1 MARRSQC
8 SSAGDNPLDPNYLPP
23 HYREEY
29 RLAIDALVEGDLEG
43 YYEFIQKADVVD
55 FLSTPEIQHILGS
68 VQGPQLIGHPEQPFL
83 ESGGDG
89 SSDTYWPIHSDQD
102 VPDLDLG
109 WPHLQLF
116 SVPTEVTTLVN
127 PPEPDMPSI
136 KEQARRLI
144 KNAQQVIAIAM
155 DMFTDVDIF
164 ADVLNAAMRNVAVYI
179 LLDELNAHHFVS
191 MVSNCR
197 VNLQSIQF
205 LRVRTVSGSS
215 YKCRSGKSFKGQ
227 MMDRFLLTDCRAVL
241 SGNYSFMWSFE
252 KLHRCMAHLFFG
264 QLVTTFDEEF
274 RILYAHS
281 QPLIVEDVVPPV
293 EDINP
298 LQKREYA
305 SERLSLYREPMRTLP
320 AADSSQPDEWA
331 RQSCDERMDDDWR
344 RRPFKTKEPL
354 RGPADLYN
362 RFPSQQPHMDPSFD
376 QGRVRIPPMENRPFK
391 HPGFAEGV
399 QGRYSY
405 PFLQPQGMPEPES
418 QGRHFYRGQQPYLGP
433 APGPEADYS
442 SDKFWNQGYL
452 SRDQY
457 SESALPQE
465 MQPPDFDPVFNYLS
479 STKDYDQSSEKM
491 LPAAD
496 FSSSQPRRL
505 SLGHPYTCQT
515 SPTPSSHADQR
526 QFLQESNS
534 DRKDPMVKKGLRNW
548 RINSYLSAY
557 DNSGDEGLPVAPPQA
572 PDPFE
577 EPRNTM
583 QKTAPGVD
591 LSGPKIPN
599 VREFKVPVISRVSQI
614 PNYVK
619 TTAREQPKVLTDEP
633 PAVAEETKTTPST
646 SEPQTTN
653 EGEKRTEEAEQN
665 EPKTSVL
672 LRRKLNAG
680 GMSRCS
686 RLRSS
691 LIFSSLDQPA
701 PQDSQTTPPE
711 QKDGDIE
718 DSDKTESEKIKL
730 PFVSQVLGQRRT
742 AAREPY
748 EWTRYLKTSTETSKP
763 DKESSKGDDKNSS
776 KQEDSKDVSEKRE
789 EIESAKVSHVEQPNL
804 SPSMPRSKLSEAELP
819 KTNQPVQPPKP
830 LATLLPYAD
839 MNDPDVRLM
848 FFKELAAK
856 RKAEAAAKAAKGKG
870 KDPVKPETE
879 LKVNSGVKKEGPE
892 PRESSEDMASKT
904 EGEKSATADGQSSQS
919 ASVSLEASE
928 NINQQDS
935 RIENHS
941 NTSQSSKE
949 QNKVAEDLGTTKLD
963 NSQSADLLPASS
975 ELPLNKSPQEPML
988 SDPADDKSSP
998 SHPPTNPAPAN
1009 VSSLT
1014 QSTDKKE
1021 SPSLDSTSK
1030 ESKSVCANSDEGLSA
1045 LASHTQ
1051 NPELTQLA
1059 TSISP
1064 PAVTSTVDTSDPSM
1078 QRSSSENN
1086 LLDSGSQKS
1095 PVSLSSSTP
1104 SLSTTEENRLSEDS
1118 SSPPASGILAS
1129 NDDKTEAHDSMS
1141 SSPKGLAE
1149 DSKSKDMSNQTP
1161 LDSSSKLPSSQ
1172 TPSATDS
1179 VHMESGV
1186 SPEVFVSGAEPSSS
1200 LQSTTSVSGATT
1212 STERSEKDISESEK
1226 AKCKREKDPSEAE
1239 KSMTESEIQVSEPE
1253 KDTSETEIGMPESD
1267 KRVSELE
1274 KVVFETAISETE
1286 KAISATS
1293 DPGKDTLESEKGV
1306 SESEKDI
1313 SETSKS
1319 ENDISESEKNLS
1331 QGEKCVS
1338 EPEKS
1343 EGALSETQNA
1353 ISEKQESV
1361 KDIDSEKSISEPE
1374 KDISESEMGTSESQT
1389 AVFETERAISE
1400 TSDPGKGT
1408 LESEKSVSETSK
1420 SEKDICE
1427 PETRLSQVE
1436 RCVSGSENIVSER
1449 EKSERAVSE
1458 SEEGVTETEK
1468 EVTQSEIGVSES
1480 EKAISETLKSENDI
1494 SESEKSL
1501 SHVEKCV
1508 NESENIVSEREK
1520 SEGDVSE
1527 SEIGVS
1533 ETEKA
1538 ISEKPDS
1545 EKDISESEKTVSES
1559 EEGVAESEKDVSQS
1573 EICSVQKPVA
1583 EDSLV
1588 PESPQHVKGDIIPT
1602 SPSPPEPG
1610 LPEIKEPTITV
1621 PTPTDTPA
1629 EHLPSE
1635 SSSTVITDSTLN
1647 ASQSETT
1654 ASPQDAQIQ
1663 ATPPSDLNFTGAEA
1677 PTPAETGSRS
1687 SPLSESVELVLPPEA
1702 KKAESNM
1709 SALHTLAD
1717 TNSLSNQT
1725 PSESDKA
1732 PKTPS
1737 STNEPTSEPPVPAE
1751 NSKTE
1756 PEQLDTGGRNSD
1768 HTQGTKESS
1777 AKESVGSE
1785 KTNDQIQQSNF
1796 SESAEITSKQ
1806 PKSSQSRYHSS
1817 TANVLSSSNLRDD
1830 TKLLL
1835 EQISANSQSRNEA
1848 TKESPVTDDEKED
1861 KADKNAKREKER
1873 GLDKLNK
1880 EQKSPQ
1886 EREKLLERIQSMRKE
1901 RKVYSRFEMTT

>member
-1 MARRSQC
+1 MLCLQQ
-8 SSAGDNPLDPNYLPP
+8 
-23 HYREEY
+23 
-29 RLAIDALVEGDLEG
+29 
-43 YYEFIQKADVVD
+43 FIERFNDSCIKLH
-55 FLSTPEIQHILGS
+55 LSYVMS
-68 VQGPQLIGHPEQPFL
+68 
-83 ESGGDG
+83 
-89 SSDTYWPIHSDQD
+89 
-102 VPDLDLG
+102 
-109 WPHLQLF
+109 
-116 SVPTEVTTLVN
+116 
-127 PPEPDMPSI
+127 
-136 KEQARRLI
+136 
-144 KNAQQVIAIAM
+144 
-155 DMFTDVDIF
+155 
-164 ADVLNAAMRNVAVYI
+164 
-179 LLDELNAHHFVS
+179 
-191 MVSNCR
+191 
-197 VNLQSIQF
+197 
-205 LRVRTVSGSS
+205 
-215 YKCRSGKSFKGQ
+215 
-227 MMDRFLLTDCRAVL
+227 
-241 SGNYSFMWSFE
+241 SFMWSFE

-281 QPLIVEDVVPPV
+281 QPLIVEDLVPPV

-305 SERLSLYREPMRTLP
+305 SDRLSLYREPMRTLP

-331 RQSCDERMDDDWR
+331 RQSCDERMDDNWR
-344 RRPFKTKEPL
+344 RVPFNTKEPL

-362 RFPSQQPHMDPSFD
+362 RFPSQQPHVDPSFD
-376 QGRVRIPPMENRPFK
+376 QGRARIPPMENRPFK

-399 QGRYSY
+399 QGRYPY
-405 PFLQPQGMPEPES
+405 PFLQTQGMPEPES
-418 QGRHFYRGQQPYLGP
+418 QGKHFYRGQQPYLGP

-442 SDKFWNQGYL
+442 YDKFWSQGYL

-557 DNSGDEGLPVAPPQA
+557 DNSGDEGLPVEPPQA

-591 LSGPKIPN
+591 LSLPKIPN

-614 PNYVK
+614 PNYAK
-619 TTAREQPKVLTDEP
+619 TTAREQPKVLPDEP
-633 PAVAEETKTTPST
+633 PAVAEETKTTPSE
-646 SEPQTTN
+646 SQTTN
-653 EGEKRTEEAEQN
+653 KEEKRTEEGEQN

-672 LRRKLNAG
+672 LRSDSFRRKLNAS
-680 GMSRCS
+680 GMNRCS

-711 QKDGDIE
+711 QKDGDTE
-718 DSDKTESEKIKL
+718 DSDKTESEKIKR

-748 EWTRYLKTSTETSKP
+748 EWTRYLKTSTETKP
-763 DKESSKGDDKNSS
+763 DKESTKGDDKNSS

-789 EIESAKVSHVEQPNL
+789 ETESAKVPHVEQPNL

-856 RKAEAAAKAAKGKG
+856 RKVEAATKAAKGKG

-892 PRESSEDMASKT
+892 PRESSEDRASKT
-904 EGEKSATADGQSSQS
+904 EGEKSATADGQS
-919 ASVSLEASE
+919 ASVSFESSE

-935 RIENHS
+935 QIENHS

-963 NSQSADLLPASS
+963 NSQSTDLLPASS

-988 SDPADDKSSP
+988 SDPADDESSP
-998 SHPPTNPAPAN
+998 SHPPTNPAPTN

-1014 QSTDKKE
+1014 QITDKKE
-1021 SPSLDSTSK
+1021 TPSPDSTSK

-1051 NPELTQLA
+1051 NPDLTHLA

-1064 PAVTSTVDTSDPSM
+1064 PAVTSTVDASDPSM
-1078 QRSSSENN
+1078 LRSSSENN
-1086 LLDSGSQKS
+1086 LLDYGSQKS
-1095 PVSLSSSTP
+1095 PVSLSSGTP

-1118 SSPPASGILAS
+1118 SSHPASGILAS

-1149 DSKSKDMSNQTP
+1149 DSKAKDTSNQTP

-1186 SPEVFVSGAEPSSS
+1186 SPEVFVSGAQSSSSS
-1200 LQSTTSVSGATT
+1200 LWSTTSVSGATT

-1226 AKCKREKDPSEAE
+1226 ANCKSEKDPSVAE

-1253 KDTSETEIGMPESD
+1253 KDASETEIGMPELD
-1267 KRVSELE
+1267 KRVTELE

-1293 DPGKDTLESEKGV
+1293 DPGKGTLGSEKSV
-1306 SESEKDI
+1306 SESEKDLI
-1313 SETSKS
+1313 ETSKS

-1343 EGALSETQNA
+1343 EGALSETENA

-1361 KDIDSEKSISEPE
+1361 KDIFDSEKSISEPE
-1374 KDISESEMGTSESQT
+1374 KHISESEIGTSESET
-1389 AVFETERAISE
+1389 AVFETEKAISE
-1400 TSDPGKGT
+1400 TSDPERGT
-1408 LESEKSVSETSK
+1408 LESEKGVSESQKSISETSK
-1420 SEKDICE
+1420 SENDICE
-1427 PETRLSQVE
+1427 PQTCLSQVE
-1436 RCVSGSENIVSER
+1436 RCVSGSENIVSEP
-1449 EKSERAVSE
+1449 EKSER
-1458 SEEGVTETEK
+1458 
-1468 EVTQSEIGVSES
+1468 
-1480 EKAISETLKSENDI
+1480 
-1494 SESEKSL
+1494 
-1501 SHVEKCV
+1501 
-1508 NESENIVSEREK
+1508 
-1520 SEGDVSE
+1520 DVSE

-1538 ISEKPDS
+1538 ISEKPES
-1545 EKDISESEKTVSES
+1545 EKGISGSEKTVSES
-1559 EEGVAESEKDVSQS
+1559 EEGVTESEKEVSES
-1573 EICSVQKPVA
+1573 EICSVQKAVA
-1583 EDSLV
+1583 EDSVV
-1588 PESPQHVKGDIIPT
+1588 PESSHVKGDIIPS
-1602 SPSPPEPG
+1602 SPSPPEPCV
-1610 LPEIKEPTITV
+1610 PEIKEPTITV

-1635 SSSTVITDSTLN
+1635 ASSTVITDSTLN

-1654 ASPQDAQIQ
+1654 AAPQDAQIQ

-1687 SPLSESVELVLPPEA
+1687 SPLSESVEFVLPPEA
-1702 KKAESNM
+1702 KKAETNM

-1886 EREKLLERIQSMRKE
+1886 EREKLLERIQNMRKE
-1901 RKVYSRFEMTT
+1901 RKVYSRFEV

>member
-29 RLAIDALVEGDLEG
+29 RLAIDALVEGTLEG
-43 YYEFIQKADVVD
+43 YYEFLQKADVVD
-55 FLSTPEIQHILGS
+55 FLSTPEIQHIMGS
-68 VQGPQLIGHPEQPFL
+68 VQGPQLIGHSEQLFL

-127 PPEPDMPSI
+127 PPEPGMPSI

-164 ADVLNAAMRNVAVYI
+164 ADVLNAATRNVAVYI

-281 QPLIVEDVVPPV
+281 QPLIVEDLVPPV

-305 SERLSLYREPMRTLP
+305 SDRLSLYREPMRTLP

-344 RRPFKTKEPL
+344 RVPFNTKEPL

-362 RFPSQQPHMDPSFD
+362 RFPSQQPHVDPSFD
-376 QGRVRIPPMENRPFK
+376 QGRARIPPMENRPFK

-399 QGRYSY
+399 QGRYPY
-405 PFLQPQGMPEPES
+405 PFLQTQGMPEPES
-418 QGRHFYRGQQPYLGP
+418 QGKHFYRGQQPYLGP

-442 SDKFWNQGYL
+442 YDKFWSQGYL

-557 DNSGDEGLPVAPPQA
+557 DNSGDEGLPVEPPQA

-591 LSGPKIPN
+591 LSLPKIPN

-614 PNYVK
+614 PNYAK
-619 TTAREQPKVLTDEP
+619 TTAREQPKVLPDEP
-633 PAVAEETKTTPST
+633 PAVAEETKTTPSE
-646 SEPQTTN
+646 SQTTN
-653 EGEKRTEEAEQN
+653 KEEKRTEEGEQN

-672 LRRKLNAG
+672 LRSDSFRRKLNAS
-680 GMSRCS
+680 GMNRCS

-711 QKDGDIE
+711 QKDGDTE
-718 DSDKTESEKIKL
+718 DSDKTESEKIKR

-748 EWTRYLKTSTETSKP
+748 EWTRYLKTSTETKP
-763 DKESSKGDDKNSS
+763 DKESTKGDDKNSS

-789 EIESAKVSHVEQPNL
+789 ETESAKVPHVEQPNL

-856 RKAEAAAKAAKGKG
+856 RKAEAATKAAKGKG

-892 PRESSEDMASKT
+892 PRESSEDRASKT
-904 EGEKSATADGQSSQS
+904 EGEKSATADGQS
-919 ASVSLEASE
+919 ASVSFESSE

-935 RIENHS
+935 QIENHS

-963 NSQSADLLPASS
+963 NSQSTDLLPASS

-988 SDPADDKSSP
+988 SDPADDESSP
-998 SHPPTNPAPAN
+998 SHPPTNPAPTN

-1021 SPSLDSTSK
+1021 TPSPDSTSK

-1051 NPELTQLA
+1051 NPDLTHLA

-1064 PAVTSTVDTSDPSM
+1064 PAVTSTVDASDPSM
-1078 QRSSSENN
+1078 LRSSS
-1086 LLDSGSQKS
+1086 
-1095 PVSLSSSTP
+1095 
-1104 SLSTTEENRLSEDS
+1104 
-1118 SSPPASGILAS
+1118 
-1129 NDDKTEAHDSMS
+1129 
-1141 SSPKGLAE
+1141 
-1149 DSKSKDMSNQTP
+1149 
-1161 LDSSSKLPSSQ
+1161 
-1172 TPSATDS
+1172 
-1179 VHMESGV
+1179 
-1186 SPEVFVSGAEPSSS
+1186 
-1200 LQSTTSVSGATT
+1200 
-1212 STERSEKDISESEK
+1212 
-1226 AKCKREKDPSEAE
+1226 
-1239 KSMTESEIQVSEPE
+1239 
-1253 KDTSETEIGMPESD
+1253 SETEIGMPELD

-1293 DPGKDTLESEKGV
+1293 DPGKGTLESEKSV
-1306 SESEKDI
+1306 SESEKDLI
-1313 SETSKS
+1313 ETSKS

-1343 EGALSETQNA
+1343 EGALSETENA

-1361 KDIDSEKSISEPE
+1361 KDIFDSEKSISEPE
-1374 KDISESEMGTSESQT
+1374 KHISESEIGTSESET
-1389 AVFETERAISE
+1389 AVFETEKAISE
-1400 TSDPGKGT
+1400 TSEPERGT
-1408 LESEKSVSETSK
+1408 LESEKGVSESQKSISETSK
-1420 SEKDICE
+1420 SENDICE
-1427 PETRLSQVE
+1427 LETRLSQVE
-1436 RCVSGSENIVSER
+1436 RRVSGSENIVSEP
-1449 EKSERAVSE
+1449 EKSER
-1458 SEEGVTETEK
+1458 
-1468 EVTQSEIGVSES
+1468 
-1480 EKAISETLKSENDI
+1480 
-1494 SESEKSL
+1494 
-1501 SHVEKCV
+1501 
-1508 NESENIVSEREK
+1508 
-1520 SEGDVSE
+1520 DVSE

-1538 ISEKPDS
+1538 ISEKPES
-1545 EKDISESEKTVSES
+1545 EKGISETAKTVSES
-1559 EEGVAESEKDVSQS
+1559 EEGVTETEKEVSES
-1573 EICSVQKPVA
+1573 EICSVQKAVA
-1583 EDSLV
+1583 EDSVV
-1588 PESPQHVKGDIIPT
+1588 PESSHVKGDIIPS
-1602 SPSPPEPG
+1602 SPSPPEPCV
-1610 LPEIKEPTITV
+1610 PEIKKPTITV

-1635 SSSTVITDSTLN
+1635 ASSTVITDSTLN

-1654 ASPQDAQIQ
+1654 AAPQDAQIQ

-1687 SPLSESVELVLPPEA
+1687 SPLSESVEFVLPPEA
-1702 KKAESNM
+1702 KKAETNM

-1756 PEQLDTGGRNSD
+1756 PEQLDTGRRNSD

-1777 AKESVGSE
+1777 AKEPVGSE

-1886 EREKLLERIQSMRKE
+1886 EREKLLERIQNMRKE

>member
-1 MARRSQC
+1 MLCLQQ
-8 SSAGDNPLDPNYLPP
+8 
-23 HYREEY
+23 
-29 RLAIDALVEGDLEG
+29 
-43 YYEFIQKADVVD
+43 FIERFNDSCIKLH
-55 FLSTPEIQHILGS
+55 LSYVMS
-68 VQGPQLIGHPEQPFL
+68 
-83 ESGGDG
+83 
-89 SSDTYWPIHSDQD
+89 
-102 VPDLDLG
+102 
-109 WPHLQLF
+109 
-116 SVPTEVTTLVN
+116 
-127 PPEPDMPSI
+127 
-136 KEQARRLI
+136 
-144 KNAQQVIAIAM
+144 
-155 DMFTDVDIF
+155 
-164 ADVLNAAMRNVAVYI
+164 
-179 LLDELNAHHFVS
+179 
-191 MVSNCR
+191 
-197 VNLQSIQF
+197 
-205 LRVRTVSGSS
+205 
-215 YKCRSGKSFKGQ
+215 
-227 MMDRFLLTDCRAVL
+227 
-241 SGNYSFMWSFE
+241 SFMWSFE

-281 QPLIVEDVVPPV
+281 QPLIVEDLVPPV

-305 SERLSLYREPMRTLP
+305 SDRLSLYREPMRTLP

-344 RRPFKTKEPL
+344 RVPFNTKEPL

-362 RFPSQQPHMDPSFD
+362 RFPSQQPHVDPSFD
-376 QGRVRIPPMENRPFK
+376 QGRARIPPMENRPFK

-399 QGRYSY
+399 QGRYPY
-405 PFLQPQGMPEPES
+405 PFLQTQGMPEPES
-418 QGRHFYRGQQPYLGP
+418 QGKHFYRGQQPYLGP

-442 SDKFWNQGYL
+442 YDKFWSQGYL

-557 DNSGDEGLPVAPPQA
+557 DNSGDEGLPVEPPQA

-591 LSGPKIPN
+591 LSLPKIPN

-614 PNYVK
+614 PNYAK
-619 TTAREQPKVLTDEP
+619 TTAREQPKVLPDEP
-633 PAVAEETKTTPST
+633 PAVAEETKTTPSE
-646 SEPQTTN
+646 SQTTN
-653 EGEKRTEEAEQN
+653 KEEKRTEEGEQN

-672 LRRKLNAG
+672 LRSDSFRRKLNAS
-680 GMSRCS
+680 GMNRCS

-711 QKDGDIE
+711 QKDGDTE
-718 DSDKTESEKIKL
+718 DSDKTESEKIKR

-748 EWTRYLKTSTETSKP
+748 EWTRYLKTSTETKP
-763 DKESSKGDDKNSS
+763 DKESTKGDDKNSS

-789 EIESAKVSHVEQPNL
+789 ETESAKVPHVEQPNL

-856 RKAEAAAKAAKGKG
+856 RKAEAATKAAKGKG

-892 PRESSEDMASKT
+892 PRESSEDRASKT
-904 EGEKSATADGQSSQS
+904 EGEKSATADGQS
-919 ASVSLEASE
+919 ASVSFESSE

-935 RIENHS
+935 QIENHS

-963 NSQSADLLPASS
+963 NSQSTDLLPASS

-988 SDPADDKSSP
+988 SDPADDESSP
-998 SHPPTNPAPAN
+998 SHPPTNPAPTN

-1021 SPSLDSTSK
+1021 TPSPDSTSK

-1051 NPELTQLA
+1051 NPDLTHLA

-1064 PAVTSTVDTSDPSM
+1064 PAVTSTVDASDPSM
-1078 QRSSSENN
+1078 LRSSS
-1086 LLDSGSQKS
+1086 
-1095 PVSLSSSTP
+1095 
-1104 SLSTTEENRLSEDS
+1104 
-1118 SSPPASGILAS
+1118 
-1129 NDDKTEAHDSMS
+1129 
-1141 SSPKGLAE
+1141 
-1149 DSKSKDMSNQTP
+1149 
-1161 LDSSSKLPSSQ
+1161 
-1172 TPSATDS
+1172 
-1179 VHMESGV
+1179 
-1186 SPEVFVSGAEPSSS
+1186 
-1200 LQSTTSVSGATT
+1200 
-1212 STERSEKDISESEK
+1212 
-1226 AKCKREKDPSEAE
+1226 
-1239 KSMTESEIQVSEPE
+1239 
-1253 KDTSETEIGMPESD
+1253 SETEIGMPELD

-1293 DPGKDTLESEKGV
+1293 DPGKGTLESEKSV
-1306 SESEKDI
+1306 SESEKDLI
-1313 SETSKS
+1313 ETSKS

-1343 EGALSETQNA
+1343 EGALSETENA

-1361 KDIDSEKSISEPE
+1361 KDIFDSEKSISEPE
-1374 KDISESEMGTSESQT
+1374 KHISESEIGTSESET
-1389 AVFETERAISE
+1389 AVFETEKAISE
-1400 TSDPGKGT
+1400 ISEPERGT
-1408 LESEKSVSETSK
+1408 LESEKGVSESQKSISETSK
-1420 SEKDICE
+1420 SENDICE
-1427 PETRLSQVE
+1427 LETRLSQVE
-1436 RCVSGSENIVSER
+1436 RRVSGSENIVSEP
-1449 EKSERAVSE
+1449 EKSER
-1458 SEEGVTETEK
+1458 
-1468 EVTQSEIGVSES
+1468 
-1480 EKAISETLKSENDI
+1480 
-1494 SESEKSL
+1494 
-1501 SHVEKCV
+1501 
-1508 NESENIVSEREK
+1508 
-1520 SEGDVSE
+1520 DVSE

-1538 ISEKPDS
+1538 ISEKPES
-1545 EKDISESEKTVSES
+1545 EKGISETAKTVSES
-1559 EEGVAESEKDVSQS
+1559 EEGVTETEKEVSES
-1573 EICSVQKPVA
+1573 EICSVQKAVA
-1583 EDSLV
+1583 EDSVV
-1588 PESPQHVKGDIIPT
+1588 PESSHVKGDIIPS
-1602 SPSPPEPG
+1602 SPSPPEPCV
-1610 LPEIKEPTITV
+1610 PEIKKPTITV

-1635 SSSTVITDSTLN
+1635 ASSTVITDSTLN

-1654 ASPQDAQIQ
+1654 AAPQDAQIQ

-1687 SPLSESVELVLPPEA
+1687 SPLSESVEFVLPPEA
-1702 KKAESNM
+1702 KKAETNM

-1886 EREKLLERIQSMRKE
+1886 EREKLLERIQNMRKE
-1901 RKVYSRFEMTT
+1901 RKVYSRFEV

>member
-43 YYEFIQKADVVD
+43 YYEFLQKADVVD
-55 FLSTPEIQHILGS
+55 FLSTPEIQHIMGS
-68 VQGPQLIGHPEQPFL
+68 VQGPQLIGHSEQLFL

-164 ADVLNAAMRNVAVYI
+164 ADVLNAATRNVAVYI

-305 SERLSLYREPMRTLP
+305 SDRLSLYREPMRTLP

-331 RQSCDERMDDDWR
+331 RQSCDERMDDDR
-344 RRPFKTKEPL
+344 RRMPFNTKEPL

-362 RFPSQQPHMDPSFD
+362 RFPSQQPHVDPSFD
-376 QGRVRIPPMENRPFK
+376 QGRARIPPMENRPFK

-399 QGRYSY
+399 QGRYPY
-405 PFLQPQGMPEPES
+405 PFLQTQGMPEPES

-442 SDKFWNQGYL
+442 YDKFWSQGYL

-557 DNSGDEGLPVAPPQA
+557 DNSGDEGLPVEPPQA

-591 LSGPKIPN
+591 LSFPKIPN

-614 PNYVK
+614 PNYAK
-619 TTAREQPKVLTDEP
+619 TTAREQPKVSLDEP
-633 PAVAEETKTTPST
+633 PAVAEETKTTPSE
-646 SEPQTTN
+646 SQTTN
-653 EGEKRTEEAEQN
+653 KEEKRTEEGEQN

-672 LRRKLNAG
+672 LRSDSFRRKLNAS
-680 GMSRCS
+680 GMNRCS

-711 QKDGDIE
+711 QKDGDTE

-748 EWTRYLKTSTETSKP
+748 EWTRYLKTSTETKP
-763 DKESSKGDDKNSS
+763 DKESTKGDDKNSS

-789 EIESAKVSHVEQPNL
+789 ETESAKVPHVEQPNL
-804 SPSMPRSKLSEAELP
+804 SPSMPRSKLSEAELS

-830 LATLLPYAD
+830 LVTLLPYAD

-856 RKAEAAAKAAKGKG
+856 RKAEAATKAAKGKG

-892 PRESSEDMASKT
+892 PRESSEDRASKT
-904 EGEKSATADGQSSQS
+904 EGEKSATADGQL
-919 ASVSLEASE
+919 ASVSFESSE

-935 RIENHS
+935 QIENHS

-963 NSQSADLLPASS
+963 NSQSTDLLPASS
-975 ELPLNKSPQEPML
+975 ELPLNKSAQEPML
-988 SDPADDKSSP
+988 SDPADDESSP
-998 SHPPTNPAPAN
+998 SHPPTNPAPTN

-1021 SPSLDSTSK
+1021 TPSPDSTSK

-1051 NPELTQLA
+1051 NPELTHLV

-1064 PAVTSTVDTSDPSM
+1064 PAVTSTVDAFDPSM
-1078 QRSSSENN
+1078 LRSSSENN
-1086 LLDSGSQKS
+1086 LLDYGSQKS

-1118 SSPPASGILAS
+1118 SSHPASGILAS

-1149 DSKSKDMSNQTP
+1149 DSKSKDTSNQTP

-1186 SPEVFVSGAEPSSS
+1186 SPEVFVSGAESSSSS

-1226 AKCKREKDPSEAE
+1226 ANCKSEKDPSVAE

-1253 KDTSETEIGMPESD
+1253 KDVSETEIGMPELD

-1293 DPGKDTLESEKGV
+1293 DPGKGTLESEKSV
-1306 SESEKDI
+1306 SESEKDLI
-1313 SETSKS
+1313 ETSKS

-1343 EGALSETQNA
+1343 EGALSETENA

-1361 KDIDSEKSISEPE
+1361 KDIFDSEKSISEPE
-1374 KDISESEMGTSESQT
+1374 KHISESEIGTSESET
-1389 AVFETERAISE
+1389 AVFETEKAISE
-1400 TSDPGKGT
+1400 TSDPERGT
-1408 LESEKSVSETSK
+1408 LESEKGVSESQKSISETSK
-1420 SEKDICE
+1420 SENDICE
-1427 PETRLSQVE
+1427 LETRLSQVE
-1436 RCVSGSENIVSER
+1436 RRVSGSENIVSEPD
-1449 EKSERAVSE
+1449 KSER
-1458 SEEGVTETEK
+1458 
-1468 EVTQSEIGVSES
+1468 
-1480 EKAISETLKSENDI
+1480 
-1494 SESEKSL
+1494 
-1501 SHVEKCV
+1501 
-1508 NESENIVSEREK
+1508 
-1520 SEGDVSE
+1520 DVSE

-1538 ISEKPDS
+1538 ISEKPES

-1559 EEGVAESEKDVSQS
+1559 EEGVTESEKSLSQVENIVSEREKSEGAVFES
-1573 EICSVQKPVA
+1573 EIGVSETEKAISGKPESEKGISETAKTVSESEEGVTETEKEVSESEIFSVQKAVA
-1583 EDSLV
+1583 EDSV
-1588 PESPQHVKGDIIPT
+1588 VSESSHVKGDIIPS
-1602 SPSPPEPG
+1602 SPSPPEPCV
-1610 LPEIKEPTITV
+1610 PELKEPTITV

-1635 SSSTVITDSTLN
+1635 ASSTVITDSTLN

-1654 ASPQDAQIQ
+1654 AAPQDAQIQ

-1677 PTPAETGSRS
+1677 PIPAETGSRS
-1687 SPLSESVELVLPPEA
+1687 SPLSESVEFVLPPEA
-1702 KKAESNM
+1702 KKAETNM

-1751 NSKTE
+1751 NSKTK

-1886 EREKLLERIQSMRKE
+1886 EREKLLERIQNMRKE
-1901 RKVYSRFEMTT
+1901 RKVYSRFEV

>member
-8 SSAGDNPLDPNYLPP
+8 SSAGDNPLDPNYLPR

-43 YYEFIQKADVVD
+43 YYEFLQKADVVD
-55 FLSTPEIQHILGS
+55 FLSTPEIQHIMGF
-68 VQGPQLIGHPEQPFL
+68 VQGPQLIGHSEQLFL

-116 SVPTEVTTLVN
+116 SLPTEVTTLVN

-164 ADVLNAAMRNVAVYI
+164 ADVLNAATRNVAVYI

-281 QPLIVEDVVPPV
+281 QPLIVEDLVPPV
-293 EDINP
+293 EDMNP

-305 SERLSLYREPMRTLP
+305 SDRLSLYREPMRTLP

-344 RRPFKTKEPL
+344 RMPFNTKEPL

-362 RFPSQQPHMDPSFD
+362 RFPSQQPHVDPSFD
-376 QGRVRIPPMENRPFK
+376 QGRARIPPMENRPFK

-399 QGRYSY
+399 QGRYPY
-405 PFLQPQGMPEPES
+405 PFLQTQGMPEPES

-433 APGPEADYS
+433 APGPEANYS
-442 SDKFWNQGYL
+442 YDKFWSQGYL

-465 MQPPDFDPVFNYLS
+465 MQPPDFDPAFNYLS

-557 DNSGDEGLPVAPPQA
+557 DNSGDEGLPVEPPQA

-591 LSGPKIPN
+591 LSLPKIPN

-614 PNYVK
+614 PNYAK
-619 TTAREQPKVLTDEP
+619 TTAREQPKVLPDEP
-633 PAVAEETKTTPST
+633 PAVAEETKTTPSE
-646 SEPQTTN
+646 SQTTN
-653 EGEKRTEEAEQN
+653 KEEKRTEEGEQN
-665 EPKTSVL
+665 EPKL
-672 LRRKLNAG
+672 LRSDSFRRKLNAS
-680 GMSRCS
+680 GMNRCS

-711 QKDGDIE
+711 QKDGDTE
-718 DSDKTESEKIKL
+718 DIDKTESEKIKL

-748 EWTRYLKTSTETSKP
+748 EWTRYLKTSTETKP
-763 DKESSKGDDKNSS
+763 DKESTKGDDKNSS

-789 EIESAKVSHVEQPNL
+789 ETESAKVPHVEQPNL
-804 SPSMPRSKLSEAELP
+804 SPSMPRSKLSEAELS

-856 RKAEAAAKAAKGKG
+856 RKAEAATKAAKGKG

-892 PRESSEDMASKT
+892 PRESSEDRASKT
-904 EGEKSATADGQSSQS
+904 EGEKSATADGQS
-919 ASVSLEASE
+919 ASVSFESSE

-935 RIENHS
+935 QIENHS

-963 NSQSADLLPASS
+963 NSQSTDLLPASS

-988 SDPADDKSSP
+988 SDAADDESSP
-998 SHPPTNPAPAN
+998 SHPPTNSAPTN

-1014 QSTDKKE
+1014 QSTDKTE
-1021 SPSLDSTSK
+1021 TPSPDSTSK

-1051 NPELTQLA
+1051 NPELTHLV

-1064 PAVTSTVDTSDPSM
+1064 PAVTSTVDAFDPSM
-1078 QRSSSENN
+1078 LRSSSENN
-1086 LLDSGSQKS
+1086 LLDYGSQKS
-1095 PVSLSSSTP
+1095 PVSLSSGTP
-1104 SLSTTEENRLSEDS
+1104 SLFTTEENRLSEDS
-1118 SSPPASGILAS
+1118 SSHPASGILAS

-1149 DSKSKDMSNQTP
+1149 DSKSKDTSNQTP

-1186 SPEVFVSGAEPSSS
+1186 SPEVFVSGAESSSSS

-1226 AKCKREKDPSEAE
+1226 ANCKSEKDPSVAE

-1253 KDTSETEIGMPESD
+1253 KDASETEVGMPELD

-1293 DPGKDTLESEKGV
+1293 DPGKGTLESEKSV
-1306 SESEKDI
+1306 SESEKDLI
-1313 SETSKS
+1313 ETSKS
-1319 ENDISESEKNLS
+1319 ENDVSESEKNLS

-1343 EGALSETQNA
+1343 EGALSETENA

-1361 KDIDSEKSISEPE
+1361 KDIFDSEKSISEPE
-1374 KDISESEMGTSESQT
+1374 KRISESEIGTSESET
-1389 AVFETERAISE
+1389 AVFETEKAISE
-1400 TSDPGKGT
+1400 TSDPERGT
-1408 LESEKSVSETSK
+1408 LESEKGVSESQKSISETSK
-1420 SEKDICE
+1420 SGNDICE
-1427 PETRLSQVE
+1427 LETRLSQVE
-1436 RCVSGSENIVSER
+1436 RRVSGSENIVSEP
-1449 EKSERAVSE
+1449 EKSER
-1458 SEEGVTETEK
+1458 G
-1468 EVTQSEIGVSES
+1468 
-1480 EKAISETLKSENDI
+1480 
-1494 SESEKSL
+1494 
-1501 SHVEKCV
+1501 
-1508 NESENIVSEREK
+1508 
-1520 SEGDVSE
+1520 VSE

-1538 ISEKPDS
+1538 ISEKPES
-1545 EKDISESEKTVSES
+1545 EKDIPESEKTVSES
-1559 EEGVAESEKDVSQS
+1559 EEGVTETEKEVSES
-1573 EICSVQKPVA
+1573 EICSVQKAVA
-1583 EDSLV
+1583 EDSVV
-1588 PESPQHVKGDIIPT
+1588 PESSHVKGDIIPS
-1602 SPSPPEPG
+1602 SPSPPEPCV
-1610 LPEIKEPTITV
+1610 PEIKEPTITV

-1635 SSSTVITDSTLN
+1635 ASSTVITDSTLN

-1654 ASPQDAQIQ
+1654 AAPQDAQIQ

-1687 SPLSESVELVLPPEA
+1687 SPLSESVEFVLPPEA
-1702 KKAESNM
+1702 KKAETNM

-1756 PEQLDTGGRNSD
+1756 PEQLDTGRRNSD

-1880 EQKSPQ
+1880 GQKSPQ
-1886 EREKLLERIQSMRKE
+1886 EREKLLERIQNMRKE

>member
-29 RLAIDALVEGDLEG
+29 RLAIDALVEGTLEG
-43 YYEFIQKADVVD
+43 YYEFLQKADVVD
-55 FLSTPEIQHILGS
+55 FLSTPEIQHIMGS
-68 VQGPQLIGHPEQPFL
+68 VQGPQLIGHSEQLFL

-127 PPEPDMPSI
+127 PPEPGMPSI

-164 ADVLNAAMRNVAVYI
+164 ADVLNAATRNVAVYI

-281 QPLIVEDVVPPV
+281 QPLIVEDLVPPV

-305 SERLSLYREPMRTLP
+305 SDRLSLYREPMRTLP

-344 RRPFKTKEPL
+344 RVPFNTKEPL

-362 RFPSQQPHMDPSFD
+362 RFPSQQPHVDPSFD
-376 QGRVRIPPMENRPFK
+376 QGRARIPPMENRPFK

-399 QGRYSY
+399 QGRYPY
-405 PFLQPQGMPEPES
+405 PFLQTQGMPEPES
-418 QGRHFYRGQQPYLGP
+418 QGKHFYRGQQPYLGP

-442 SDKFWNQGYL
+442 YDKFWSQGYL

-557 DNSGDEGLPVAPPQA
+557 DNSGDEGLPVEPPQA

-591 LSGPKIPN
+591 LSLPKIPN

-614 PNYVK
+614 PNYAK
-619 TTAREQPKVLTDEP
+619 TTAREQPKVLPDEP
-633 PAVAEETKTTPST
+633 PAVAEETKTTPSE
-646 SEPQTTN
+646 SQTTN
-653 EGEKRTEEAEQN
+653 KEEKRTEEGEQN

-672 LRRKLNAG
+672 LRSDSFRRKLNAS
-680 GMSRCS
+680 GMNRCS

-711 QKDGDIE
+711 QKDGDTE
-718 DSDKTESEKIKL
+718 DSDKTESEKIKR

-748 EWTRYLKTSTETSKP
+748 EWTRYLKTSTETKP
-763 DKESSKGDDKNSS
+763 DKESTKGDDKNSS

-789 EIESAKVSHVEQPNL
+789 ETESAKVPHVEQPNL

-856 RKAEAAAKAAKGKG
+856 RKAEAATKAAKGKG

-892 PRESSEDMASKT
+892 PRESSEDRASKT
-904 EGEKSATADGQSSQS
+904 EGEKSAAADGQS
-919 ASVSLEASE
+919 ASVSFESSE

-935 RIENHS
+935 QIENHS

-963 NSQSADLLPASS
+963 NSQSTDLLPASS

-988 SDPADDKSSP
+988 SDPADDESSP
-998 SHPPTNPAPAN
+998 SHPPTNPAPTN

-1021 SPSLDSTSK
+1021 TPSPDSTSK

-1051 NPELTQLA
+1051 NPDLTHLA

-1064 PAVTSTVDTSDPSM
+1064 PAVTSTVDASDPSM
-1078 QRSSSENN
+1078 LRSSS
-1086 LLDSGSQKS
+1086 
-1095 PVSLSSSTP
+1095 
-1104 SLSTTEENRLSEDS
+1104 
-1118 SSPPASGILAS
+1118 
-1129 NDDKTEAHDSMS
+1129 
-1141 SSPKGLAE
+1141 
-1149 DSKSKDMSNQTP
+1149 
-1161 LDSSSKLPSSQ
+1161 
-1172 TPSATDS
+1172 
-1179 VHMESGV
+1179 
-1186 SPEVFVSGAEPSSS
+1186 
-1200 LQSTTSVSGATT
+1200 
-1212 STERSEKDISESEK
+1212 
-1226 AKCKREKDPSEAE
+1226 
-1239 KSMTESEIQVSEPE
+1239 
-1253 KDTSETEIGMPESD
+1253 SETEIGMPELD

-1293 DPGKDTLESEKGV
+1293 DPGKGTLESEKSV
-1306 SESEKDI
+1306 SESEKDLI
-1313 SETSKS
+1313 ETSKS

-1343 EGALSETQNA
+1343 EGALSETENA

-1361 KDIDSEKSISEPE
+1361 KDIFDSEKSISEPE
-1374 KDISESEMGTSESQT
+1374 KHISESEIGTSESET
-1389 AVFETERAISE
+1389 AVFETEKAISE
-1400 TSDPGKGT
+1400 TSEPERGT
-1408 LESEKSVSETSK
+1408 LESEKGVSESQKSISETSK
-1420 SEKDICE
+1420 SENDICE
-1427 PETRLSQVE
+1427 LETRLSQVE
-1436 RCVSGSENIVSER
+1436 RRVSGSENIVSEP
-1449 EKSERAVSE
+1449 EKSER
-1458 SEEGVTETEK
+1458 
-1468 EVTQSEIGVSES
+1468 
-1480 EKAISETLKSENDI
+1480 
-1494 SESEKSL
+1494 
-1501 SHVEKCV
+1501 
-1508 NESENIVSEREK
+1508 
-1520 SEGDVSE
+1520 DVSE

-1538 ISEKPDS
+1538 ISEKPES
-1545 EKDISESEKTVSES
+1545 EKGISETAKTVSES
-1559 EEGVAESEKDVSQS
+1559 EEGVTETEKEVSES
-1573 EICSVQKPVA
+1573 EICSVQKAVA
-1583 EDSLV
+1583 EDSVV
-1588 PESPQHVKGDIIPT
+1588 PESSHVKGDIIPS
-1602 SPSPPEPG
+1602 SPSPPEPCV
-1610 LPEIKEPTITV
+1610 PEIKKPTITV

-1635 SSSTVITDSTLN
+1635 ASSTVITDSTLN

-1654 ASPQDAQIQ
+1654 AAPQDAQIQ

-1687 SPLSESVELVLPPEA
+1687 SPLSESVEFVLPPEA
-1702 KKAESNM
+1702 KKAETNM

-1756 PEQLDTGGRNSD
+1756 PEQLDTGRRNSD

-1777 AKESVGSE
+1777 AKEPVGSE

-1835 EQISANSQSRNEA
+1835 ERISANSQSRNEA

-1886 EREKLLERIQSMRKE
+1886 EREKLLERIQNMRKE

>member
-1 MARRSQC
+1 MLCLQQ
-8 SSAGDNPLDPNYLPP
+8 
-23 HYREEY
+23 
-29 RLAIDALVEGDLEG
+29 
-43 YYEFIQKADVVD
+43 FIERFNDSCIKLH
-55 FLSTPEIQHILGS
+55 LSYVMS
-68 VQGPQLIGHPEQPFL
+68 
-83 ESGGDG
+83 
-89 SSDTYWPIHSDQD
+89 
-102 VPDLDLG
+102 
-109 WPHLQLF
+109 
-116 SVPTEVTTLVN
+116 
-127 PPEPDMPSI
+127 
-136 KEQARRLI
+136 
-144 KNAQQVIAIAM
+144 
-155 DMFTDVDIF
+155 
-164 ADVLNAAMRNVAVYI
+164 
-179 LLDELNAHHFVS
+179 
-191 MVSNCR
+191 
-197 VNLQSIQF
+197 
-205 LRVRTVSGSS
+205 
-215 YKCRSGKSFKGQ
+215 
-227 MMDRFLLTDCRAVL
+227 
-241 SGNYSFMWSFE
+241 SFMWSFE

-305 SERLSLYREPMRTLP
+305 SDRLSLYREPMRTLP

-331 RQSCDERMDDDWR
+331 RQSYDERMDDDWR
-344 RRPFKTKEPL
+344 RMPFNTKEPL

-399 QGRYSY
+399 QGRYPY
-405 PFLQPQGMPEPES
+405 PFLQTQGMPEPES

-442 SDKFWNQGYL
+442 YDKFWSQGYL

-526 QFLQESNS
+526 QLLQESNS

-557 DNSGDEGLPVAPPQA
+557 DNSGDEGLPVEPPQA

-591 LSGPKIPN
+591 LSLPKIPN

-614 PNYVK
+614 PNYAK
-619 TTAREQPKVLTDEP
+619 TTARGKEPKELMNCSSGKTLEPKVLPDEP
-633 PAVAEETKTTPST
+633 PAVAEETKTTPSE
-646 SEPQTTN
+646 SQTTN
-653 EGEKRTEEAEQN
+653 KEEKRTEEGEQN

-672 LRRKLNAG
+672 LRSDSFRRKLNAS
-680 GMSRCS
+680 GMNRCS

-711 QKDGDIE
+711 QKDGDTE

-748 EWTRYLKTSTETSKP
+748 EWTRYLKTSTETKP
-763 DKESSKGDDKNSS
+763 DKESTKGDDKNSS
-776 KQEDSKDVSEKRE
+776 KQEDSKNVSEKLE
-789 EIESAKVSHVEQPNL
+789 QTESAKVPHVEQPNL

-819 KTNQPVQPPKP
+819 KTNQPVQPSKP

-856 RKAEAAAKAAKGKG
+856 RKAEAATKAAKGKG

-892 PRESSEDMASKT
+892 PRESPSEDKASKT

-919 ASVSLEASE
+919 ASVSFESSE

-935 RIENHS
+935 QIENHS

-988 SDPADDKSSP
+988 SDPADDESSP
-998 SHPPTNPAPAN
+998 SHPPTNPAPTN

-1021 SPSLDSTSK
+1021 SPSPDSTSK
-1030 ESKSVCANSDEGLSA
+1030 GSKSVCANSDEGLSA
-1045 LASHTQ
+1045 LASHTH
-1051 NPELTQLA
+1051 NPELTKLA

-1064 PAVTSTVDTSDPSM
+1064 PAVKSTVDASDPSI

-1086 LLDSGSQKS
+1086 LLDYGSQKS

-1118 SSPPASGILAS
+1118 SSHPASGILAS

-1149 DSKSKDMSNQTP
+1149 DSKSKDTSNQTP

-1200 LQSTTSVSGATT
+1200 SLQSTTSISGATT

-1226 AKCKREKDPSEAE
+1226 AHFKREKDPSVAE
-1239 KSMTESEIQVSEPE
+1239 KSMTESETRVSEPE
-1253 KDTSETEIGMPESD
+1253 KDASETEIGMPESD

-1274 KVVFETAISETE
+1274 KVVFDTAISETE

-1293 DPGKDTLESEKGV
+1293 DPGKGTLESEKSV
-1306 SESEKDI
+1306 SESEKDLI
-1313 SETSKS
+1313 ETSKS
-1319 ENDISESEKNLS
+1319 ENDISESEKNIS

-1343 EGALSETQNA
+1343 EGALSETENA

-1361 KDIDSEKSISEPE
+1361 KYIFDSEKSISEPE
-1374 KDISESEMGTSESQT
+1374 KHISESEIGTSESET
-1389 AVFETERAISE
+1389 AVFETEKDISE
-1400 TSDPGKGT
+1400 TSDPERGT
-1408 LESEKSVSETSK
+1408 LESEKGVSESQKSISETSK
-1420 SEKDICE
+1420 SENNICE
-1427 PETRLSQVE
+1427 LETRLSQVE
-1436 RCVSGSENIVSER
+1436 RRVSGSENIVSEP
-1449 EKSERAVSE
+1449 EKSER
-1458 SEEGVTETEK
+1458 
-1468 EVTQSEIGVSES
+1468 
-1480 EKAISETLKSENDI
+1480 
-1494 SESEKSL
+1494 
-1501 SHVEKCV
+1501 
-1508 NESENIVSEREK
+1508 
-1520 SEGDVSE
+1520 DVSE

-1538 ISEKPDS
+1538 ISEKPES
-1545 EKDISESEKTVSES
+1545 EKDIFESEKTVSES
-1559 EEGVAESEKDVSQS
+1559 EEGVTETEIEVSES
-1573 EICSVQKPVA
+1573 EICSVQKAVA
-1583 EDSLV
+1583 EDSVV
-1588 PESPQHVKGDIIPT
+1588 PESSQHVKGDIIPS

-1610 LPEIKEPTITV
+1610 VPEIKEPTITV

-1635 SSSTVITDSTLN
+1635 ASSTVITDSTLN

-1687 SPLSESVELVLPPEA
+1687 SPLSESVEFVLPPEA
-1702 KKAESNM
+1702 KKAETNM
-1709 SALHTLAD
+1709 SALHTLTD

-1777 AKESVGSE
+1777 AKESVAR
-1785 KTNDQIQQSNF
+1785 TNDQIQQSNF

-1806 PKSSQSRYHSS
+1806 PKSSQTRYHSS

-1880 EQKSPQ
+1880 GQKSPQ
-1886 EREKLLERIQSMRKE
+1886 EREKLLERIQHMRKE
-1901 RKVYSRFEMTT
+1901 RKVYSRFEV

>member
-1 MARRSQC
+1 MLCLQQFIERF
-8 SSAGDNPLDPNYLPP
+8 N
-23 HYREEY
+23 
-29 RLAIDALVEGDLEG
+29 DACIKLH
-43 YYEFIQKADVVD
+43 
-55 FLSTPEIQHILGS
+55 LSYVMS
-68 VQGPQLIGHPEQPFL
+68 
-83 ESGGDG
+83 
-89 SSDTYWPIHSDQD
+89 
-102 VPDLDLG
+102 
-109 WPHLQLF
+109 
-116 SVPTEVTTLVN
+116 
-127 PPEPDMPSI
+127 
-136 KEQARRLI
+136 
-144 KNAQQVIAIAM
+144 
-155 DMFTDVDIF
+155 
-164 ADVLNAAMRNVAVYI
+164 
-179 LLDELNAHHFVS
+179 
-191 MVSNCR
+191 
-197 VNLQSIQF
+197 
-205 LRVRTVSGSS
+205 
-215 YKCRSGKSFKGQ
+215 
-227 MMDRFLLTDCRAVL
+227 
-241 SGNYSFMWSFE
+241 SFMWSFE

-293 EDINP
+293 KDINP

-305 SERLSLYREPMRTLP
+305 SDRLSLYREPMRTLP

-344 RRPFKTKEPL
+344 RMPFKTKEPL

-399 QGRYSY
+399 QGRYPY
-405 PFLQPQGMPEPES
+405 PFVQPQGMPEPES

-433 APGPEADYS
+433 GPEADYS
-442 SDKFWNQGYL
+442 YDKFWSQGYL

-526 QFLQESNS
+526 PFLQESNS
-534 DRKDPMVKKGLRNW
+534 DRKDPMVKKGLRSW

-557 DNSGDEGLPVAPPQA
+557 DNSGDEGLPVEPPQA
-572 PDPFE
+572 QDPFE

-614 PNYVK
+614 PNYAK
-619 TTAREQPKVLTDEP
+619 TTAREQPKVLPDEP

-646 SEPQTTN
+646 SESQTTN

-672 LRRKLNAG
+672 LRSDSFRRKLNAS
-680 GMSRCS
+680 GMNRCS

-711 QKDGDIE
+711 QKDGDTE

-742 AAREPY
+742 AAREPF

-763 DKESSKGDDKNSS
+763 DKESTKGDDKNSS

-789 EIESAKVSHVEQPNL
+789 ETESAKVPHVEQPNL

-856 RKAEAAAKAAKGKG
+856 RKAEAAAKTAKGKG

-892 PRESSEDMASKT
+892 PRESSEDRASKT
-904 EGEKSATADGQSSQS
+904 EGEKSATADGQS

-935 RIENHS
+935 QIENHS

-949 QNKVAEDLGTTKLD
+949 QNKVAEDLGTKKLD

-1021 SPSLDSTSK
+1021 SPSPDSTSK
-1030 ESKSVCANSDEGLSA
+1030 ESKSVCAKSDDGLSA

-1064 PAVTSTVDTSDPSM
+1064 PAVTSTVDASDPSM

-1095 PVSLSSSTP
+1095 PLSLSSSTP

-1118 SSPPASGILAS
+1118 SSHPASGILAS

-1141 SSPKGLAE
+1141 SWPKGLPE

-1179 VHMESGV
+1179 VHTESGV
-1186 SPEVFVSGAEPSSS
+1186 SPEVFVSGAEPSSSS

-1212 STERSEKDISESEK
+1212 STERSEKDISESVKSIFEAERTVSESEK
-1226 AKCKREKDPSEAE
+1226 ANCKREKDPSEAE

-1253 KDTSETEIGMPESD
+1253 KETSETEIGMPESD
-1267 KRVSELE
+1267 KRVSQLE

-1286 KAISATS
+1286 KAISAKS
-1293 DPGKDTLESEKGV
+1293 DPGKGTLESEKSV
-1306 SESEKDI
+1306 SESEKDLI
-1313 SETSKS
+1313 ETSKS
-1319 ENDISESEKNLS
+1319 ENDISESENNLS

-1343 EGALSETQNA
+1343 EGALSETENA
-1353 ISEKQESV
+1353 ILEKQESV
-1361 KDIDSEKSISEPE
+1361 KDIFDSEKSISEPE
-1374 KDISESEMGTSESQT
+1374 KDISESEIGTSESET
-1389 AVFETERAISE
+1389 AVLETEKAISE
-1400 TSDPGKGT
+1400 TSDPERGT
-1408 LESEKSVSETSK
+1408 LESEKGVSESQKSISETSK
-1420 SEKDICE
+1420 SENDICE

-1436 RCVSGSENIVSER
+1436 RSVSGSENIVSEP
-1449 EKSERAVSE
+1449 EKSERDVSESEIGVFETEKAISEKPESEKDISESAKTVSE

-1468 EVTQSEIGVSES
+1468 EVSE
-1480 EKAISETLKSENDI
+1480 
-1494 SESEKSL
+1494 
-1501 SHVEKCV
+1501 
-1508 NESENIVSEREK
+1508 
-1520 SEGDVSE
+1520 
-1527 SEIGVS
+1527 
-1533 ETEKA
+1533 
-1538 ISEKPDS
+1538 
-1545 EKDISESEKTVSES
+1545 
-1559 EEGVAESEKDVSQS
+1559 S
-1573 EICSVQKPVA
+1573 EICSVQKAVA
-1583 EDSLV
+1583 EDSVV
-1588 PESPQHVKGDIIPT
+1588 PESSQHVKGDIIPS

-1610 LPEIKEPTITV
+1610 VPEIKEPTITV

-1635 SSSTVITDSTLN
+1635 ASSTVITDSTLN

-1687 SPLSESVELVLPPEA
+1687 SPLSESVEFVLPPEA
-1702 KKAESNM
+1702 KKAETNM

-1717 TNSLSNQT
+1717 TNLLSNQT
-1725 PSESDKA
+1725 PSELDKA

-1886 EREKLLERIQSMRKE
+1886 EREKLLERIQNMRKE
-1901 RKVYSRFEMTT
+1901 RKVYSRFEV

>member
-1 MARRSQC
+1 MLCLQQ
-8 SSAGDNPLDPNYLPP
+8 
-23 HYREEY
+23 
-29 RLAIDALVEGDLEG
+29 
-43 YYEFIQKADVVD
+43 FIERFNDSCIKLH
-55 FLSTPEIQHILGS
+55 LSYVMS
-68 VQGPQLIGHPEQPFL
+68 
-83 ESGGDG
+83 
-89 SSDTYWPIHSDQD
+89 
-102 VPDLDLG
+102 
-109 WPHLQLF
+109 
-116 SVPTEVTTLVN
+116 
-127 PPEPDMPSI
+127 
-136 KEQARRLI
+136 
-144 KNAQQVIAIAM
+144 
-155 DMFTDVDIF
+155 
-164 ADVLNAAMRNVAVYI
+164 
-179 LLDELNAHHFVS
+179 
-191 MVSNCR
+191 
-197 VNLQSIQF
+197 
-205 LRVRTVSGSS
+205 
-215 YKCRSGKSFKGQ
+215 
-227 MMDRFLLTDCRAVL
+227 
-241 SGNYSFMWSFE
+241 SFMWSFE

-281 QPLIVEDVVPPV
+281 QPLIVEDLVPPV

-305 SERLSLYREPMRTLP
+305 SDRLSLYREPMRTLP

-344 RRPFKTKEPL
+344 RVPFNTKEPL

-362 RFPSQQPHMDPSFD
+362 RFPSQQPHVDPSFD
-376 QGRVRIPPMENRPFK
+376 QGRARIPPMENRPFK

-399 QGRYSY
+399 QGRYPY
-405 PFLQPQGMPEPES
+405 PFLQTQGMPEPES
-418 QGRHFYRGQQPYLGP
+418 QGKHFYRGQQPYLGP

-442 SDKFWNQGYL
+442 YDKFWSQGYL

-557 DNSGDEGLPVAPPQA
+557 DNSGDEGLPVEPPQA

-591 LSGPKIPN
+591 LSLPKIPN

-614 PNYVK
+614 PNYAK
-619 TTAREQPKVLTDEP
+619 TTAREQPKVLPDEP
-633 PAVAEETKTTPST
+633 PAVAEETKTTPSE
-646 SEPQTTN
+646 SQTTN
-653 EGEKRTEEAEQN
+653 KEEKRTEEGEQN

-672 LRRKLNAG
+672 LRSDSFRRKLNAS
-680 GMSRCS
+680 GMNRCS

-711 QKDGDIE
+711 QKDGDTE
-718 DSDKTESEKIKL
+718 DSDKTESEKIKR

-748 EWTRYLKTSTETSKP
+748 EWTRYLKTSTETKP
-763 DKESSKGDDKNSS
+763 DKESTKGDDKNSS

-789 EIESAKVSHVEQPNL
+789 ETESAKVPHVEQPNL

-856 RKAEAAAKAAKGKG
+856 RKAEAATKAAKGKG

-892 PRESSEDMASKT
+892 PRESSEDRASKT
-904 EGEKSATADGQSSQS
+904 EGEKSATADGQS
-919 ASVSLEASE
+919 ASVSFESSE

-935 RIENHS
+935 QIENHS

-963 NSQSADLLPASS
+963 NSQSTDLLPASS

-988 SDPADDKSSP
+988 SDPADDESSP
-998 SHPPTNPAPAN
+998 SHPPTNPAPTN

-1021 SPSLDSTSK
+1021 TPSPDSTSK
-1030 ESKSVCANSDEGLSA
+1030 ESKSFCANSDEGLSA

-1051 NPELTQLA
+1051 NPDLTHLA

-1064 PAVTSTVDTSDPSM
+1064 PAVTSTVDASDPSM
-1078 QRSSSENN
+1078 LRSSS
-1086 LLDSGSQKS
+1086 
-1095 PVSLSSSTP
+1095 
-1104 SLSTTEENRLSEDS
+1104 
-1118 SSPPASGILAS
+1118 
-1129 NDDKTEAHDSMS
+1129 
-1141 SSPKGLAE
+1141 
-1149 DSKSKDMSNQTP
+1149 
-1161 LDSSSKLPSSQ
+1161 
-1172 TPSATDS
+1172 
-1179 VHMESGV
+1179 
-1186 SPEVFVSGAEPSSS
+1186 
-1200 LQSTTSVSGATT
+1200 
-1212 STERSEKDISESEK
+1212 
-1226 AKCKREKDPSEAE
+1226 
-1239 KSMTESEIQVSEPE
+1239 
-1253 KDTSETEIGMPESD
+1253 SETEIGMPELD

-1293 DPGKDTLESEKGV
+1293 DPGKGTLESEKSV
-1306 SESEKDI
+1306 SESEKDLI
-1313 SETSKS
+1313 ETSKS

-1343 EGALSETQNA
+1343 EGALSETENA

-1361 KDIDSEKSISEPE
+1361 KDIFDSEKSISEPE
-1374 KDISESEMGTSESQT
+1374 KHISESEIGTSESET
-1389 AVFETERAISE
+1389 AVFETEKAISE
-1400 TSDPGKGT
+1400 TSEPERGT
-1408 LESEKSVSETSK
+1408 LESEKGVSESQKSISETSK
-1420 SEKDICE
+1420 SENNICE
-1427 PETRLSQVE
+1427 LETRLSQVE
-1436 RCVSGSENIVSER
+1436 RRVSGSENIVSEP
-1449 EKSERAVSE
+1449 EKSER
-1458 SEEGVTETEK
+1458 
-1468 EVTQSEIGVSES
+1468 
-1480 EKAISETLKSENDI
+1480 
-1494 SESEKSL
+1494 
-1501 SHVEKCV
+1501 
-1508 NESENIVSEREK
+1508 
-1520 SEGDVSE
+1520 DVSE

-1538 ISEKPDS
+1538 ISEKPES
-1545 EKDISESEKTVSES
+1545 EKGISETAKTVSES
-1559 EEGVAESEKDVSQS
+1559 EEGVTETEKEVSES
-1573 EICSVQKPVA
+1573 EICSVQKAVA
-1583 EDSLV
+1583 EDSVV
-1588 PESPQHVKGDIIPT
+1588 PESSHVKGDIIPS
-1602 SPSPPEPG
+1602 SPSPPEPCV
-1610 LPEIKEPTITV
+1610 PEIKKPTITV

-1635 SSSTVITDSTLN
+1635 ASSTVITDSTLN

-1654 ASPQDAQIQ
+1654 AAPQDAQIQ

-1687 SPLSESVELVLPPEA
+1687 SPLSESVEFVLPPEA
-1702 KKAESNM
+1702 KKAETNM

-1777 AKESVGSE
+1777 AKEPVGSE

-1886 EREKLLERIQSMRKE
+1886 EREKLLERIQNMRKE
-1901 RKVYSRFEMTT
+1901 RKVYSRFEV